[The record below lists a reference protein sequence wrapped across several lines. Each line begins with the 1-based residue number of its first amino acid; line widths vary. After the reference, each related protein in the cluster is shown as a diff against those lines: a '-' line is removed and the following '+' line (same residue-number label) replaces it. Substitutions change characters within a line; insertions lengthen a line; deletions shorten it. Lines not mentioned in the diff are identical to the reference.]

1 MKKISILMSFILLVG
16 SLAFSIPSNT
26 ALATSGSTIIPE
38 DGMEIITDTEEK
50 SEYILTILGVQTRY
64 IETTETIDENTIII
78 HTKVYN
84 EDNHELIQDFST
96 TLTNDKIVDQDVIL
110 FEEIPEPKTQ
120 EEASGF
126 YPMASTSGNKSMVTI
141 LNISYTKNFTTG
153 KGTARYLKEPNK
165 TAKLASSKPFNTY
178 ANNVDSLRGTESST
192 TVGWLVSGFSGGS
205 LVAGKIISWA
215 TAKTILTK
223 IAGPVAVVSNA
234 VALSSWFYYYNKL
247 EKSWSN
253 LK

>member
-1 MKKISILMSFILLVG
+1 MKKTSILMSFILLVG

-38 DGMEIITDTEEK
+38 EGMEIITDTEEK

-153 KGTARYLKEPNK
+153 KVL
-165 TAKLASSKPFNTY
+165 
-178 ANNVDSLRGTESST
+178 
-192 TVGWLVSGFSGGS
+192 LV
-205 LVAGKIISWA
+205 I
-215 TAKTILTK
+215 
-223 IAGPVAVVSNA
+223 
-234 VALSSWFYYYNKL
+234 
-247 EKSWSN
+247 
-253 LK
+253 